1 MTKLS
6 DEFGK
11 ERNLL
16 VLCCAFLIS
25 VSLFN
30 LSAEEKIP
38 FLGFKLPSSDLVL
51 PVSVAL
57 IVYFSFRLI
66 LEWAKSSET
75 SKEMLASKFDF
86 YTTLLIS
93 FCSLGLAIYK
103 FTEGNVIWSYPPITT
118 LSILVVGEFVA
129 ATTCLNIENLKFIRR
144 KDEALKKGLPRVP
157 VAVRATLIF
166 IPVNVLLLS
175 ITSTVIY
182 FFVSDPLKGNWY
194 WIIFIPFIFHLLL
207 AIYSFIFP
215 NEKLIAGME
224 KAFEQHDAAYQVGGW
239 DRLSDSNDSDL
250 YKAAEAGDY
259 STVEELL
266 LNGCD
271 PDEKNRLG
279 WSPFLICVANGDERL
294 VKLFIEHGA
303 DVNSKN
309 TLGRSGLHF
318 ACNYGYIHIAILL
331 LEAGAKVNIEDSGH
345 SGIPLHVAV
354 KSGCIELVRKL
365 LEYDAE
371 VSVRDY
377 TGKTALDYAQESG
390 HGEIAKLLRN
400 QRRNANKSSN
410 TDTASSA
417 GS

>member
-16 VLCCAFLIS
+16 VLCCAFLIG
-25 VSLFN
+25 VNLFG

-38 FLGFKLPSSDLVL
+38 FLGFRLPSSDLVL
-51 PVSVAL
+51 PVSIAL

-93 FCSLGLAIYK
+93 FCSLGFAIYRI
-103 FTEGNVIWSYPPITT
+103 TEGNVIWSYPPIAT
-118 LSILVVGEFVA
+118 LSILAIGEFVA
-129 ATTCLNIENLKFIRR
+129 ATTCLNIENLQYIRR
-144 KDEALKKGLPRVP
+144 KDDALEKGLPRFP
-157 VAVRATLIF
+157 VVFRATLIF
-166 IPVNVLLLS
+166 IPINILLLC
-175 ITSTVIY
+175 ITGIAVY
-182 FFVSDPLKGNWY
+182 FFVGEPVKANWY
-194 WIIFIPFIFHLLL
+194 WIILIPLTIHLLL
-207 AIYSFIFP
+207 TICSFVFP
-215 NEKLIAGME
+215 NKKLIDGME
-224 KAFEQHDAAYQVGGW
+224 KALEQHDAAYQVGGW
-239 DRLSDSNDSDL
+239 DKLSDSNDSEL
-250 YKAAEAGDY
+250 YKAAEAGDH
-259 STVEELL
+259 STVEKLL
-266 LNGCD
+266 LSGCD

-303 DVNSKN
+303 GVNSKN
-309 TLGRSGLHF
+309 ILGRSGLHF
-318 ACNYGYIHIAILL
+318 ACNYGYINIADLL
-331 LEAGAKVNIEDSGH
+331 LEAGAKVNVEDSGH

-354 KSGCIELVRKL
+354 KNGCVELVRKL
-365 LEYDAE
+365 LENDAD
-371 VSVRDY
+371 VSLRDHFS
-377 TGKTALDYAQESG
+377 KTALDYAQECG

-400 QRRNANKSSN
+400 QQRNANKASN